1 MWPRWRRGRWA
12 ARAALLCLLTTAV
25 LLLVPA
31 AANAHAV
38 LVSSDPAPGTDAGAT
53 PAVVTLVFDEPLI
66 PNLSEAT
73 VTGPAGRQFTSTVSG
88 KTMHVPLSG
97 NVPGV
102 YRVAWKTVSRIDGHT
117 ITGTFRFG
125 VGVMVTSSLSTP
137 GPGRGD
143 IVLAVFRAIEYALL
157 MLACGMAFLDGLG
170 RQLPLRQ
177 PAVPVAAALLVSGV
191 IVVGGEAVVASSG
204 LSARGTLDY
213 LSIGTT
219 GWARVSRLVI
229 EAALLAVALL
239 RRHLSGTL
247 LAGVI
252 GSVAI
257 AGHGA
262 DVEPAWQGMVVNA
275 GHLAAAGLW
284 AGGIM
289 ALALI
294 RLRGQWGVVG
304 KDIVP
309 CFSRVAPWAFGV
321 SVGLGAVQATQLLG
335 SPQQVLNTSYGLTL
349 VAKAVVIAAMVP
361 LSLLAWRRAR
371 EHVRGEAV
379 LALGVTAAAAA
390 LAAFPVVPKEA
401 LEAAGEDQAPLT
413 KRVPWFPQPGDLTM
427 GGRAGKVIV
436 GLSLNPG
443 RPGRNTA
450 TVYLATPASRST
462 TARIRVGGRSFG
474 LRSCGT
480 NCRTGTVDLQGR
492 ETLDVEVSG
501 QGTAVYRLPVL
512 PARDGQAMFTV
523 AAQWMDRLH
532 TYRVSEVL
540 SGIHSEYVYATPHRM
555 YFRTWYGDGP
565 QDTLWLGPKV
575 YTRLNPT
582 ARWQMEST
590 GVFAPV
596 PYFGWK
602 PFTPLVD
609 VHVVGTATVAGTPVT
624 VLAAFGGHGNDP
636 EAVWFTLYVDPAT
649 HQVLRSQMWAP
660 THFMDDRYHGFDQ
673 PVNLPKPGH
682 G

>member
-1 MWPRWRRGRWA
+1 M
-12 ARAALLCLLTTAV
+12 

-31 AANAHAV
+31 TADAHAA

-53 PAVVTLVFDEPLI
+53 PAVVTLLFDEPLVES
-66 PNLSEAT
+66 LSKAT
-73 VTGPAGRQFTSTVSG
+73 VTGPGGRQFTSTVSD

-102 YRVAWKTVSRIDGHT
+102 YRVDWKTVSRIDGHT

-125 VGVMVTSSLSTP
+125 VGVAVTSSLSTP
-137 GPGRGD
+137 GPGSGD
-143 IVLAVFRAIEYALL
+143 IVLAGLRAIEYALL
-157 MLACGMAFLDGLG
+157 MLACGMALLG
-170 RQLPLRQ
+170 RLGRELPLRQ

-191 IVVGGEAVVASSG
+191 IVVGGEAVLASSG
-204 LSARGTLDY
+204 LSVRGTLDY

-219 GWARVSRLVI
+219 GWARVTRLLI
-229 EAALLAVALL
+229 EAALLAFALL

-252 GSVAI
+252 GSVAV

-262 DVEPAWQGMVVNA
+262 DVEPAWQGMAVNA

-294 RLRGQWGVVG
+294 RLRAQWSVVW

-309 CFSRVAPWAFGV
+309 RFSRVAPWAFGV

-335 SPQQVLNTSYGLTL
+335 SPQQVLDTSYGLTL

-379 LALGVTAAAAA
+379 LALVVTAAAAA
-390 LAAFPVVPKEA
+390 LAAFPVIPKESS
-401 LEAAGEDQAPLT
+401 EAAAEHQAPLT

-427 GGRAGKVIV
+427 GGRAGKVMV

-443 RPGRNTA
+443 RPGPNTA
-450 TVYLATPASRST
+450 TVYLATPPASRST
-462 TARIRVGGRSFG
+462 TALIRVGGRSFS

-480 NCRTGTVDLQGR
+480 SCRTGTVDLQGR

-501 QGTAVYRLPVL
+501 HGTAVYRLPVL
-512 PARDGQAMFTV
+512 PAKDGQAIVTA
-523 AAQWMDRLH
+523 AAQWMNRLH
-532 TYRVSEVL
+532 TYRVREVL
-540 SGIHSEYVYATPHRM
+540 SGFHSAYVYATPHKM
-555 YFRTWYGDGP
+555 YLRTWYGDGP

-575 YTRLNPT
+575 YKRLSPT
-582 ARWQMEST
+582 ARWRLEST
-590 GVFAPV
+590 GVVPPV
-596 PYFGWK
+596 PYFVWM

-624 VLAAFGGHGNDP
+624 VLVAFGGHGNDP
-636 EAVWFTLYVDPAT
+636 EAVWFTIYVDPAT

-660 THFMDDRYHGFDQ
+660 NHFMDDRYQGFDQ

>member
-12 ARAALLCLLTTAV
+12 ARAALLCLLTAGM
-25 LLLVPA
+25 LLLLPLA
-31 AANAHAV
+31 ADAHAV
-38 LVSSDPAPGTDAGAT
+38 LVSSDPAPGTDVGAT

-66 PNLSEAT
+66 PSLSKAT

-102 YRVAWKTVSRIDGHT
+102 YRVAWKTVSRTDGHT

-125 VGVMVTSSLSTP
+125 VGVAVTSSLSTP
-137 GPGRGD
+137 GPGSGD
-143 IVLAVFRAIEYALL
+143 IVLAVLRAIEYALL
-157 MLACGMAFLDGLG
+157 MLACGMALLG
-170 RQLPLRQ
+170 RLGRELPLRQ
-177 PAVPVAAALLVSGV
+177 PAVLVAAALLVSGV
-191 IVVGGEAVVASSG
+191 IVVGGEWVFASSG
-204 LSARGTLDY
+204 LSGRGTLDY
-213 LSIGTT
+213 LSNGTT
-219 GWARVSRLVI
+219 GWARVARLLI

-239 RRHLSGTL
+239 RRRLSGTL

-252 GSVAI
+252 GSVAV

-262 DVEPAWQGMVVNA
+262 DAEPAWQGMAVNA

-289 ALALI
+289 ALALL
-294 RLRGQWGVVG
+294 RLRAQWSVVG
-304 KDIVP
+304 QDILP
-309 CFSRVAPWAFGV
+309 RFSRVAPWAFGV

-335 SPQQVLNTSYGLTL
+335 SPQSVLNTSYGLTL
-349 VAKAVVIAAMVP
+349 VAKAVVIVAMVP

-371 EHVRGEAV
+371 EHVRGEAF
-379 LALGVTAAAAA
+379 LALVVTAAAAA

-401 LEAAGEDQAPLT
+401 GEAAPEHQAPLT
-413 KRVPWFPQPGDLTM
+413 KTVPGFPQPGDLTM
-427 GGRAGKVIV
+427 GGRAGKVMV
-436 GLSLNPG
+436 GLSLHPG
-443 RPGRNTA
+443 RPGPNTA
-450 TVYLATPASRST
+450 TVYLASPASRST
-462 TARIRVGGRSFG
+462 TALIRVGGRSFS

-480 NCRTGTVDLQGR
+480 SCRTGTVDLQGR
-492 ETLDVEVSG
+492 ETLDVELSG

-512 PARDGQAMFTV
+512 PAKDGQPIVTA
-523 AAQWMDRLH
+523 AAQWMNRLH

-540 SGIHSEYVYATPHRM
+540 SGFRSAYVYATPHQM
-555 YFRTWYGDGP
+555 YVRTWFGDGP

-575 YTRLNPT
+575 YKRLSPT
-582 ARWQMEST
+582 ARWRLEST
-590 GVFAPV
+590 GVVPPV
-596 PYFGWK
+596 PYFVWK

-609 VHVVGTATVAGTPVT
+609 VHVVGTGTVTGAPVT

-636 EAVWFTLYVDPAT
+636 EPVWFTFYVDPVA

-660 THFMDDRYHGFDQ
+660 FHFMDDRYHGFDQ
-673 PVNLPKPGH
+673 QAHLPSRR
-682 G
+682 